1 MEKGDLVQ
9 EAINRASNDGI
20 YTIAVGNSLV
30 GTGRDPLGGDSN
42 DLNSYRKG
50 YFWRD
55 TEYRMVKED
64 VLVPMDS
71 RCVASPTGEDKYVF
85 YYSGGMSW
93 AVPYTAGLY
102 ALCCQINPDITP
114 EEFNAAIDKTAT
126 KVYLNNNDGEYK
138 MLNPEALINEIKR

>member
-1 MEKGDLVQ
+1 
-9 EAINRASNDGI
+9 
-20 YTIAVGNSLV
+20 
-30 GTGRDPLGGDSN
+30 
-42 DLNSYRKG
+42 
-50 YFWRD
+50 
-55 TEYRMVKED
+55 
-64 VLVPMDS
+64 
-71 RCVASPTGEDKYVF
+71 
-85 YYSGGMSW
+85 MSW